1 MGRLDGKTALITG
14 GSSGIGEATVRLF
27 VKEGAKVILFARNIE
42 KSSKIV
48 QELGKNALFVRGDI
62 TLEED
67 VKRAIDTAVETWGKL
82 DIIFNNAGII
92 GPKGTVDTLPV
103 EGFDKATDV
112 LIKGVFL
119 GVKHAA
125 RVMKHQGFGTIINC
139 ASIAG
144 LLVLDDPLIYSSCKA
159 AVTHLTRMAASELA
173 EYNIRVNCVSPGAII
188 TPMWFDGAIPSEV
201 MRLKLL
207 EYGDSV
213 MPFGGFGTPIDI
225 AYAVLWLAS
234 DEARFVSGHNLVVD
248 GGASIGWPKF
258 SIDKVRKDLKEIL

>member
-92 GPKGTVDTLPV
+92 GPK
-103 EGFDKATDV
+103 
-112 LIKGVFL
+112 
-119 GVKHAA
+119 
-125 RVMKHQGFGTIINC
+125 
-139 ASIAG
+139 
-144 LLVLDDPLIYSSCKA
+144 
-159 AVTHLTRMAASELA
+159 
-173 EYNIRVNCVSPGAII
+173 
-188 TPMWFDGAIPSEV
+188 
-201 MRLKLL
+201 
-207 EYGDSV
+207 
-213 MPFGGFGTPIDI
+213 
-225 AYAVLWLAS
+225 
-234 DEARFVSGHNLVVD
+234 
-248 GGASIGWPKF
+248 
-258 SIDKVRKDLKEIL
+258 